1 MENKETLKNYI
12 LHEIRNANLL
22 TLKAEIITSIFQ
34 GKEVENI
41 ENPNKMKNQNIKT
54 ALFFTILLTA
64 IVTIHLLTPTQY
76 R

>member
-34 GKEVENI
+34 GKKVENI
-41 ENPNKMKNQNIKT
+41 EDAFNEFSINLENQIILGIEKFNNPN
-54 ALFFTILLTA
+54 
-64 IVTIHLLTPTQY
+64 QY

>member
-34 GKEVENI
+34 GKQVENI
-41 ENPNKMKNQNIKT
+41 EKAFNEFSTNLENQIILAIEKFNKQ
-54 ALFFTILLTA
+54 
-64 IVTIHLLTPTQY
+64 
-76 R
+76 